1 MPRGQKFNT
10 RSSEA
15 IIPAQQITMS
25 ARDPLESHTSVG
37 AYQ

>member
-15 IIPAQQITMS
+15 IIPAQQILVSMCE
-25 ARDPLESHTSVG
+25 PLESHNSVG